1 MVLVRG
7 LYRRVNQSASNGA
20 SKSMYQVY
28 NNPNLNNRQN
38 PVRPLTQQVL
48 NGQIGSPKSFE
59 FQEFF
64 SQGKQRLRTLIFLLM
79 FPYVPNFNP

>member
-20 SKSMYQVY
+20 SRSMYQVY

-38 PVRPLTQQVL
+38 PKEKIQILFASKTTNSEDLT
-48 NGQIGSPKSFE
+48 E
-59 FQEFF
+59 
-64 SQGKQRLRTLIFLLM
+64 LIEE
-79 FPYVPNFNP
+79 